1 MNIEHFL
8 VLLTRTSKACS
19 WFSFFQIFFH
29 FFTLR
34 RSKNGFF
41 QKVHFFAK
49 KNSKL
54 KTNQAFEG
62 FFLRCKFRA
71 RQKVRPEF
79 REPNPTPVTFFLFRF
94 GLKQVLARTA
104 SWVSGTF
111 VARVVWTCPE
121 KEIPCSVITRERE
134 RQIKSS
140 KTKIVF
146 LSMSQVK
153 KKQETLTN
161 YERLNF

>member
-1 MNIEHFL
+1 MQLIFVFSNF
-8 VLLTRTSKACS
+8 
-19 WFSFFQIFFH
+19 FSFFYFTTFKKWFFSKSS
-29 FFTLR
+29 FFCQKKFEA
-34 RSKNGFF
+34 KNESGIR
-41 QKVHFFAK
+41 
-49 KNSKL
+49 
-54 KTNQAFEG
+54 G

>member
-1 MNIEHFL
+1 MQLIFVFSNF
-8 VLLTRTSKACS
+8 
-19 WFSFFQIFFH
+19 FSFFY
-29 FFTLR
+29 FTTF
-34 RSKNGFF
+34 KKCVFF

-62 FFLRCKFRA
+62 FFLRCKFRV

-94 GLKQVLARTA
+94 GLKQVWARTA

-111 VARVVWTCPE
+111 VARVVWTCPG

-153 KKQETLTN
+153 KSKR
-161 YERLNF
+161 RLQTMNA